1 MKRNERIKTKCNTL
15 GKCLWIMTGIMLM
28 LCFLTGCSMQPGT
41 DAVFGGKNARTEKT
55 QYQATFLDLFNT
67 VTTVVGKAENEE
79 VFTQQAQA
87 VYDSLLYYHQLFDV
101 YNDYEGVNNIKTI
114 NDQAGIAPVKVDAAI
129 VEMLADCKEY
139 YEQTNGRVNAAMGSV
154 LYLWHTARNDSI
166 NDPVH
171 AYLPETEKLKA
182 AAEHTDMEKLVIDR
196 EASTVFL
203 SDPDMRLDVGAI
215 AKGWATQKAADEFA
229 AKYPAEDGG
238 FLISVG
244 GNVCAT
250 GPKDANGT
258 AWVIGIQKPDG
269 DANEYLHTVYV
280 KSGCVVTSGDYQRT
294 YAVDGKQYHHIIDP
308 DTLFPSAYWRSVTII
323 CEDSGQADALS
334 TALFLMDLESGQKLL
349 KQYDA
354 AAMWVNADGEIF
366 YSPGFKD
373 LIRT

>member
-1 MKRNERIKTKCNTL
+1 
-15 GKCLWIMTGIMLM
+15 M

-250 GPKDANGT
+250 GPKDAQGT